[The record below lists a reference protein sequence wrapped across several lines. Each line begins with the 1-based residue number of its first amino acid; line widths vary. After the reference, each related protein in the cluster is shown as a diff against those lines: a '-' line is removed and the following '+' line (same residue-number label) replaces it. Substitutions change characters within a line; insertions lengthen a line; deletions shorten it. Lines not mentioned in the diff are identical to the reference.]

1 MSALPSQIRRKAGA
15 LLSAPFVIVLI
26 LFVFGVVR
34 RADADQIQT
43 LPSQQNIPQ
52 VQGTPL
58 PLHRQPGGTLPIPP
72 NLPGSQGN
80 TREIPLPRVFHGCWQ
95 GEVARVDSIEPLQA
109 DAGRI
114 AWLTKSYTLC
124 YKQTRAG
131 GRWEL
136 TFAEG
141 SVSDRA
147 VARDQRQS
155 IKVKSVISPQR
166 AELTAYLHFR
176 APQLNMFGQPTGEMN
191 TLDELTSLDCQ
202 VVQVD
207 GAMQVRAQVF
217 VEMDDQPYARINWH
231 TSLRH
236 TIEGSE

>member
-1 MSALPSQIRRKAGA
+1 MSALPSQIRRKAGGLLGA
-15 LLSAPFVIVLI
+15 LFVIDLI
-26 LFVFGVVR
+26 LSVSIAAR
-34 RADADQIQT
+34 RSDAGQIQT

-58 PLHRQPGGTLPIPP
+58 PLERQPGGTFPIPP
-72 NLPGSQGN
+72 KLPGSEGN
-80 TREIPLPRVFHGCWQ
+80 TREIPLPRVFHGCWA
-95 GEVARVDSIEPLQA
+95 GEVAHVDSIEPLQS

-124 YKQTRAG
+124 YKQTGLG
-131 GRWEL
+131 GRWQL

-141 SVSDRA
+141 SVSDRT

-155 IKVKSVISPQR
+155 IKVKSVTSPQR

-231 TSLRH
+231 TNLHR
-236 TIEGSE
+236 TAEDSE

>member
-1 MSALPSQIRRKAGA
+1 MSALPSQIRRKAGV
-15 LLSAPFVIVLI
+15 LSGAPFVIAVI
-26 LFVFGVVR
+26 LSVSGAVR
-34 RADADQIQT
+34 RADAGQIQT

-52 VQGTPL
+52 VQGTPP
-58 PLHRQPGGTLPIPP
+58 PLVPQRGGTLPIPP

-80 TREIPLPRVFHGCWQ
+80 TREIPLPRIFHGCWA
-95 GEVARVDSIEPLQA
+95 GEVTRVDSIEPLQS

-124 YKQTRAG
+124 YKQTGLG
-131 GRWEL
+131 GRWQL

-141 SVSDRA
+141 SVSDRS

-155 IKVKSVISPQR
+155 IKVKSVTSPQR

-176 APQLNMFGQPTGEMN
+176 TPQLNMFGQPTGEMN
-191 TLDELTSLDCQ
+191 TLDELTSLDCK
-202 VVQVD
+202 VVQAD
-207 GAMQVRAQVF
+207 GAMQVRAEVF

-231 TSLRH
+231 TSLRR
-236 TIEGSE
+236 TVENSD